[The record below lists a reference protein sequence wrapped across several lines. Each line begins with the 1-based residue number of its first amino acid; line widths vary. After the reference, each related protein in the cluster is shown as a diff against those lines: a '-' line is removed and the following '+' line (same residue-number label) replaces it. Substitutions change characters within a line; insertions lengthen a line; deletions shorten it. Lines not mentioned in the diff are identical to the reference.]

1 MVNSE
6 RHLEKK
12 IIRKFLINRRKQ
24 LSGDYEKKNMS
35 HVHLR
40 PLLNNINS
48 DYVGSYVDYNF
59 ELSTDSLNKY
69 LIERKINICLP
80 KINSQSKEINFFKF
94 STGTKLIKNKY
105 NILEPEV
112 TNEIIF
118 PKLVLVPLL
127 AFNESGFR
135 LGYGGGFYDRSLEHL
150 RSKHATLAIGFAYS
164 EQEFESLPLES
175 TDQKLDIIITER
187 EIIEFK
193 HSK

>member
-1 MVNSE
+1 MINSE
-6 RHLEKK
+6 LHLEKK

-59 ELSTDSLNKY
+59 ELSTNSLNKY
-69 LIERKINICLP
+69 LIENNINICLP

-105 NILEPEV
+105 NILEPEI

-127 AFNESGFR
+127 AFNEGGFR
-135 LGYGGGFYDRSLEHL
+135 LGYGGGFYDKYFSSQEEKDIIKVGL
-150 RSKHATLAIGFAYS
+150 GFS
-164 EQEFESLPLES
+164 FQKVNQIPIESH
-175 TDQKLDIIITER
+175 DQKLDWILTESYLYKA
-187 EIIEFK
+187 I
-193 HSK
+193 

>member
-1 MVNSE
+1 MINSD

-59 ELSTDSLNKY
+59 ELSTNSLNKY
-69 LIERKINICLP
+69 LIEKNINISLP

-94 STGTKLIKNKY
+94 SAGTKLIKNKY

-135 LGYGGGFYDRSLEHL
+135 LGYGGGFYDKYFSSQEEKDIIKVGL
-150 RSKHATLAIGFAYS
+150 GFSFQKAN
-164 EQEFESLPLES
+164 QIPIESH
-175 TDQKLDIIITER
+175 DQKLDWILTESYLYKA
-187 EIIEFK
+187 I
-193 HSK
+193 

>member
-1 MVNSE
+1 MINSE

-24 LSGDYEKKNMS
+24 LSGDCEKKNMS

-59 ELSTDSLNKY
+59 ELSTNSLNKY
-69 LIERKINICLP
+69 LIEKNINICLP

-135 LGYGGGFYDRSLEHL
+135 LGYGGGFYDKYFSSQEEKDIIKVGL
-150 RSKHATLAIGFAYS
+150 GFSFQKAN
-164 EQEFESLPLES
+164 QIPIESH
-175 TDQKLDIIITER
+175 DQKLDWILTESYLYKA
-187 EIIEFK
+187 I
-193 HSK
+193 

>member
-1 MVNSE
+1 MINSE

-48 DYVGSYVDYNF
+48 DYVGTYVDYNF
-59 ELSTDSLNKY
+59 ELSTNSLNKY

-80 KINSQSKEINFFKF
+80 KINTQSKEINFFKF
-94 STGTKLIKNKY
+94 STGTNLIKNKY

-135 LGYGGGFYDRSLEHL
+135 LGYGGGFYDKYFSSQEEKDIIKVGL
-150 RSKHATLAIGFAYS
+150 GFSFQKAN
-164 EQEFESLPLES
+164 QIPIESH
-175 TDQKLDIIITER
+175 DQKLDWILTESYLYKA
-187 EIIEFK
+187 I
-193 HSK
+193 

>member
-1 MVNSE
+1 MINSE

-48 DYVGSYVDYNF
+48 DYVGSYADYNF
-59 ELSTDSLNKY
+59 ELSTNSINQY
-69 LIERKINICLP
+69 LIEKNINICLP

-135 LGYGGGFYDRSLEHL
+135 LGYGGGFYDKYFSSQEEKDIIKVGL
-150 RSKHATLAIGFAYS
+150 GFSFQKAN
-164 EQEFESLPLES
+164 QIPIESH
-175 TDQKLDIIITER
+175 DQKLDWILTESYLYKA
-187 EIIEFK
+187 I
-193 HSK
+193 

>member
-1 MVNSE
+1 MINSE

-24 LSGDYEKKNMS
+24 LSADYEKKNMS

-59 ELSTDSLNKY
+59 ELSTNSLNKY
-69 LIERKINICLP
+69 LIEKNINICLP
-80 KINSQSKEINFFKF
+80 KINSRSKEINFFKF

-135 LGYGGGFYDRSLEHL
+135 LGYGGGFYDKYFSSQEEKDIIKVGL
-150 RSKHATLAIGFAYS
+150 GFSFQKAN
-164 EQEFESLPLES
+164 QIPIESH
-175 TDQKLDIIITER
+175 DQKLDWILTESYLYKA
-187 EIIEFK
+187 I
-193 HSK
+193 

>member
-1 MVNSE
+1 MINSE

-59 ELSTDSLNKY
+59 ELSTNCLNKY
-69 LIERKINICLP
+69 LIERNINICLP

-105 NILEPEV
+105 NILEPEI

-135 LGYGGGFYDRSLEHL
+135 LGYGGGFYDKYFS
-150 RSKHATLAIGFAYS
+150 F
-164 EQEFESLPLES
+164 QEE
-175 TDQKLDIIITER
+175 K
-187 EIIEFK
+187 EIIKVGLGF
-193 HSK
+193 SFQNCLLYTSPSPRDS

>member
-1 MVNSE
+1 MINSV

-12 IIRKFLINRRKQ
+12 IIRKFLINRRKH
-24 LSGDYEKKNMS
+24 LSRDYEKKNMS
-35 HVHLR
+35 HIHLR
-40 PLLNNINS
+40 PLLHNINS

-59 ELSTDSLNKY
+59 ELSTNSLNKY
-69 LIERKINICLP
+69 LIEKNINICLP
-80 KINSQSKEINFFKF
+80 KINSQSKEINFYKF

-135 LGYGGGFYDRSLEHL
+135 LGYGGGFYDKYFSSQEEKDIIKVGL
-150 RSKHATLAIGFAYS
+150 GFS
-164 EQEFESLPLES
+164 FQKVNEIPIENH
-175 TDQKLDIIITER
+175 DQKLDWILTESYLYKA
-187 EIIEFK
+187 I
-193 HSK
+193 

>member
-1 MVNSE
+1 MINSE

-12 IIRKFLINRRKQ
+12 IIRKFLINRRKH

-59 ELSTDSLNKY
+59 ELSTNSLNKY
-69 LIERKINICLP
+69 LIENNINICLP

-105 NILEPEV
+105 NILEPEL

-127 AFNESGFR
+127 AFNEGGFR
-135 LGYGGGFYDRSLEHL
+135 LGYGGGFYDKYFSSQEEKDIIKVGL
-150 RSKHATLAIGFAYS
+150 GFSFQKAN
-164 EQEFESLPLES
+164 QIPIESH
-175 TDQKLDIIITER
+175 DQKLDWILTESYLYKV
-187 EIIEFK
+187 I
-193 HSK
+193 

>member
-1 MVNSE
+1 MINSE

-59 ELSTDSLNKY
+59 ELGTNPINKY
-69 LIERKINICLP
+69 LIEKNINVCLP

-94 STGTKLIKNKY
+94 STGTNLIKNKY
-105 NILEPEV
+105 NILEPEL

-135 LGYGGGFYDRSLEHL
+135 LGYGGGFYDKYFSSQEEKDIIKVGL
-150 RSKHATLAIGFAYS
+150 GFSFQKAN
-164 EQEFESLPLES
+164 EIPIENH
-175 TDQKLDIIITER
+175 DQKLDWILTESYLYKA
-187 EIIEFK
+187 I
-193 HSK
+193 

>member
-1 MVNSE
+1 MINSE
-6 RHLEKK
+6 LHLEKK

-59 ELSTDSLNKY
+59 ELSTNFINKY
-69 LIERKINICLP
+69 LIEKNINICLP
-80 KINSQSKEINFFKF
+80 KINFESKEINFFKF

-105 NILEPEV
+105 NILEPKV

-135 LGYGGGFYDRSLEHL
+135 LGYGGGFYDKYFSSQEEKDIIKVGL
-150 RSKHATLAIGFAYS
+150 GFSFQKAN
-164 EQEFESLPLES
+164 QIPIESH
-175 TDQKLDIIITER
+175 DQKLDWILTESYLYKA
-187 EIIEFK
+187 I
-193 HSK
+193 

>member
-1 MVNSE
+1 MINSE

-59 ELSTDSLNKY
+59 ELSTNSLNNY
-69 LIERKINICLP
+69 LIEKNINICLP

-135 LGYGGGFYDRSLEHL
+135 LGYGGGFYDKYFSSQEEKDIIKVGL
-150 RSKHATLAIGFAYS
+150 GFSFQKAN
-164 EQEFESLPLES
+164 QIPIESH
-175 TDQKLDIIITER
+175 DQKLDWILTESYLYKA
-187 EIIEFK
+187 I
-193 HSK
+193 

>member
-1 MVNSE
+1 MINSE

-24 LSGDYEKKNMS
+24 LSGGYEKKNMS

-59 ELSTDSLNKY
+59 ELSTNSLNKY
-69 LIERKINICLP
+69 LIEKNINICLP

-135 LGYGGGFYDRSLEHL
+135 LGYGGGFYDKYFSSQEENDITKVGL
-150 RSKHATLAIGFAYS
+150 GFSFQKAN
-164 EQEFESLPLES
+164 EIPIENH
-175 TDQKLDIIITER
+175 DQKLDWILTESYLYKA
-187 EIIEFK
+187 I
-193 HSK
+193 

>member
-1 MVNSE
+1 MINSE

-48 DYVGSYVDYNF
+48 DYVGSYADYNF
-59 ELSTDSLNKY
+59 ELSTNSLNKY
-69 LIERKINICLP
+69 LIEKNINICLP
-80 KINSQSKEINFFKF
+80 KINSQSKEISFFKF

-135 LGYGGGFYDRSLEHL
+135 LGYGGGFYDKYFSSQEEKDIIKVGL
-150 RSKHATLAIGFAYS
+150 GFSFQNVY
-164 EQEFESLPLES
+164 EIPIEDH
-175 TDQKLDIIITER
+175 DQKLDWILTESYLYKV
-187 EIIEFK
+187 I
-193 HSK
+193 

>member
-1 MVNSE
+1 MINSE

-59 ELSTDSLNKY
+59 ELSTNSLNNY
-69 LIERKINICLP
+69 LIEKDINICLP

-135 LGYGGGFYDRSLEHL
+135 LGYGGGFYDKYFSSQEEKDIIKVGL
-150 RSKHATLAIGFAYS
+150 GFSFQKAN
-164 EQEFESLPLES
+164 QIPIESH
-175 TDQKLDIIITER
+175 DQKLDWILTESYLYKA
-187 EIIEFK
+187 I
-193 HSK
+193 

>member
-1 MVNSE
+1 MINSE

-59 ELSTDSLNKY
+59 ELSTNSLNKY
-69 LIERKINICLP
+69 LIEKNINICLP

-135 LGYGGGFYDRSLEHL
+135 LGYGGGFYDKYFSSQEEKDIIKVGL
-150 RSKHATLAIGFAYS
+150 GFS
-164 EQEFESLPLES
+164 FQKVNEIPIENH
-175 TDQKLDIIITER
+175 DQKLDWILTESYLYKA
-187 EIIEFK
+187 I
-193 HSK
+193 

>member
-1 MVNSE
+1 MINSE

-59 ELSTDSLNKY
+59 ELSTNSLNNY
-69 LIERKINICLP
+69 LIEKNINICLP

-105 NILEPEV
+105 NILEPAV

-135 LGYGGGFYDRSLEHL
+135 LGYGGGFYDKYFSSQEEKDIIKVGL
-150 RSKHATLAIGFAYS
+150 GFS
-164 EQEFESLPLES
+164 FQKVNEIPIENH
-175 TDQKLDIIITER
+175 DQKLDWILTESYLYKA
-187 EIIEFK
+187 I
-193 HSK
+193 

>member
-1 MVNSE
+1 MINSE

-24 LSGDYEKKNMS
+24 LSVDYEKKNMS

-59 ELSTDSLNKY
+59 ELSTNSLNKY
-69 LIERKINICLP
+69 LIENNINICLP
-80 KINSQSKEINFFKF
+80 KINSQSKEISFFKF

-135 LGYGGGFYDRSLEHL
+135 LGYGGGFYDKYFSSQEEKDIIKVGL
-150 RSKHATLAIGFAYS
+150 GFSFQKAN
-164 EQEFESLPLES
+164 QIPIESH
-175 TDQKLDIIITER
+175 DQKLDWILTESYLYKA
-187 EIIEFK
+187 I
-193 HSK
+193 

>member
-1 MVNSE
+1 MINSE

-40 PLLNNINS
+40 PLLNNINN

-59 ELSTDSLNKY
+59 ELSTNSLNKY
-69 LIERKINICLP
+69 LIEKNINICLP

-135 LGYGGGFYDRSLEHL
+135 LGYGGGFYDKYFSSQEEKDIIKVGL
-150 RSKHATLAIGFAYS
+150 GFSFQKAN
-164 EQEFESLPLES
+164 QIPIESH
-175 TDQKLDIIITER
+175 DQKLDWILTESYLYKA
-187 EIIEFK
+187 I
-193 HSK
+193 

>member
-1 MVNSE
+1 MINSE

-59 ELSTDSLNKY
+59 ELSTNSLNKY
-69 LIERKINICLP
+69 LIEKNINICLP

-94 STGTKLIKNKY
+94 STETKLIKNKY

-135 LGYGGGFYDRSLEHL
+135 LGYGGGFYDKYFSSQEEKDIIKVGL
-150 RSKHATLAIGFAYS
+150 GFSFQKAN
-164 EQEFESLPLES
+164 QIPIESH
-175 TDQKLDIIITER
+175 DQKLDWILTESYLYKV
-187 EIIEFK
+187 I
-193 HSK
+193 

>member
-1 MVNSE
+1 MINSE
-6 RHLEKK
+6 LHLEKK
-12 IIRKFLINRRKQ
+12 IIRKFLINRRKL

-59 ELSTDSLNKY
+59 ELSTNSLNKY
-69 LIERKINICLP
+69 LIEKKINICLP
-80 KINSQSKEINFFKF
+80 KINAQSKEINFFKF
-94 STGTKLIKNKY
+94 TTGTNLIKNKY

-135 LGYGGGFYDRSLEHL
+135 LGYGGGFYDKYFSSQEEKDIIKVGL
-150 RSKHATLAIGFAYS
+150 GFSFQKAN
-164 EQEFESLPLES
+164 QIPIESH
-175 TDQKLDIIITER
+175 DQKLDWILTESYLYKA
-187 EIIEFK
+187 I
-193 HSK
+193 

>member
-1 MVNSE
+1 MINSE

-59 ELSTDSLNKY
+59 ELSTNSLNKY
-69 LIERKINICLP
+69 LIENNINICLP

-135 LGYGGGFYDRSLEHL
+135 LGYGGGFYDKYFSSQEEKDIIKVGL
-150 RSKHATLAIGFAYS
+150 GFS
-164 EQEFESLPLES
+164 FQKVNQIPIESH
-175 TDQKLDIIITER
+175 DQKLDWILTESYLYKA
-187 EIIEFK
+187 I
-193 HSK
+193 

>member
-1 MVNSE
+1 MINSE
-6 RHLEKK
+6 RYLEKK

-35 HVHLR
+35 HVHLH

-59 ELSTDSLNKY
+59 ELSTNSINKY
-69 LIERKINICLP
+69 LIEKNINICLP

-135 LGYGGGFYDRSLEHL
+135 LGYGGGFYDKYFSSQEEKDIIKVGL
-150 RSKHATLAIGFAYS
+150 GFSFQKAN
-164 EQEFESLPLES
+164 QIPIESH
-175 TDQKLDIIITER
+175 DQKLDWILTESYLYKA
-187 EIIEFK
+187 I
-193 HSK
+193 

>member
-1 MVNSE
+1 MINSE

-40 PLLNNINS
+40 PLLNHINS

-59 ELSTDSLNKY
+59 ELSTNSLNKY
-69 LIERKINICLP
+69 LIEKNINICLP
-80 KINSQSKEINFFKF
+80 KINSQSKEINFYKF

-135 LGYGGGFYDRSLEHL
+135 LGYGGGFYDKYFSSQEEKDIIKVGL
-150 RSKHATLAIGFAYS
+150 GFSFQKAN
-164 EQEFESLPLES
+164 QIPIESH
-175 TDQKLDIIITER
+175 DQKLDWILTESYLYKA
-187 EIIEFK
+187 I
-193 HSK
+193 

>member
-1 MVNSE
+1 MINSE

-59 ELSTDSLNKY
+59 ELSTNSLNKY
-69 LIERKINICLP
+69 LIENNINICLP

-135 LGYGGGFYDRSLEHL
+135 LGYGGGFYDKYFSFQEEKEIIKVGL
-150 RSKHATLAIGFAYS
+150 GFSFQNVY
-164 EQEFESLPLES
+164 EIPIEGH
-175 TDQKLDIIITER
+175 DQKLDWILTESYLYKA
-187 EIIEFK
+187 I
-193 HSK
+193 

>member
-1 MVNSE
+1 MINSE

-24 LSGDYEKKNMS
+24 LSGDCEKKNMS

-59 ELSTDSLNKY
+59 ELSTNSLNKY
-69 LIERKINICLP
+69 MIEKNINICLP

-94 STGTKLIKNKY
+94 STGTKLIKNKF

-135 LGYGGGFYDRSLEHL
+135 LGYGGGFYDKYFSSQEEKDIIKVGL
-150 RSKHATLAIGFAYS
+150 GFSFQKAN
-164 EQEFESLPLES
+164 QIPIESH
-175 TDQKLDIIITER
+175 DQKLDWILTESYLYKA
-187 EIIEFK
+187 I
-193 HSK
+193 